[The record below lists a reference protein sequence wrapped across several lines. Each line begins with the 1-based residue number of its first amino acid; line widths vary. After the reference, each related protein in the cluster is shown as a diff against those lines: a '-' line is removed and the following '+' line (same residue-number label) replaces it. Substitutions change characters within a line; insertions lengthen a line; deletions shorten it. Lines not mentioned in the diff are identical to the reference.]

1 MTLEPGY
8 FDEMYALS
16 DNPLQINQ
24 SLVRG
29 TEVCDQRRRVPD
41 QHYDNAFEP
50 GCSIRGLSEMLAPR
64 CGHLLSCDFA
74 AAAVR
79 SPCPDR
85 SARERAGRAAHAAT
99 ALASRDLRPDRVSEF
114 LYYFAGS
121 ELGRMLD
128 LATAALR
135 PGGSLLAVHWRHPVT
150 EYPRGGDEVHRAL
163 ATRASIAQLVARGN
177 LTSSPRFTSAP
188 MPRPSRSRKP
198 AAWCDRSS
206 RGGHTGAR
214 RRGPAARMPGRWV
227 RPPARWDR
235 CRSALW

>member
-16 DNPLQINQ
+16 DDPWGFTSRWYEARKFAISVGML
-24 SLVRG
+24 
-29 TEVCDQRRRVPD
+29 PD

-50 GCSIRGLSEMLAPR
+50 GCSIGVFSEMLAPR

-79 SPCPDR
+79 SA
-85 SARERAGRAAHAAT
+85 SARTAPLGNVQVEQRTLPQHWPAGT
-99 ALASRDLRPDRVSEF
+99 FDLIVFSEF

-128 LATAALR
+128 LATDALR

-163 ATRASIAQLVARGN
+163 ATRASIARLVDHREPDFLAEVYIR
-177 LTSSPRFTSAP
+177 TDAAP
-188 MPRPSRSRKP
+188 ISV
-198 AAWCDRSS
+198 AQA
-206 RGGHTGAR
+206 GGL
-214 RRGPAARMPGRWV
+214 V
-227 RPPARWDR
+227 
-235 CRSALW
+235 